1 MEGTYRNKEIGRD
14 FELGSNILF
23 KLSIKDRY
31 QSCKLYGSVYKLH
44 TDKYG
49 TALTCRIIAS

>member
-49 TALTCRIIAS
+49 TALTC